1 MIVVNNTKNRIP
13 IDINRSGVSYVVRNE
28 LAILPA
34 VPKVVITENPI
45 GPQLQ
50 APADAP
56 TIVPVIL
63 GPIFLVFLI
72 SLTLNTFIDTTT
84 PARIDKIKIN
94 EKLKIVSVYSEKTMY
109 GSRNRCSEIKDKGM
123 NNPRVINP
131 EIKT

>member
-1 MIVVNNTKNRIP
+1 M
-13 IDINRSGVSYVVRNE
+13 
-28 LAILPA
+28 
-34 VPKVVITENPI
+34 ITEKPI
-45 GPQLQ
+45 GPQLH

-56 TIVPVIL
+56 IIVPIKL
-63 GPIFLVFLI
+63 PPIFLVFLI

-109 GSRNRCSEIKDKGM
+109 GSRNRCSEIKDTGM
-123 NNPRVINP
+123 NYPRVINP